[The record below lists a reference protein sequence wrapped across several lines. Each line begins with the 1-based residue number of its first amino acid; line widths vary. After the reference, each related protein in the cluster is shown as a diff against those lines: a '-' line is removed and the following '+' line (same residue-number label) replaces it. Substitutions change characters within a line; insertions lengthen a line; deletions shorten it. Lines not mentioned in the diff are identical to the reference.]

1 MNKNQERFRELLNG
15 ADSEVIRKGLET
27 SSMGAQ
33 DAESRARNWD
43 KVFSNLDEIV
53 EDRMYAHQG
62 AGSPGYSSTGLH
74 GIEFFDATVAA
85 MIKSYS
91 GIFSVER
98 AMDQPNAS
106 LPYMNLYGVKT
117 GNLITPNIG
126 VSATFKEGDGFM
138 SQEVVIPALSATAS
152 FTIATTG
159 STAGITNLDKLPIVP
174 GSVKITYQEAGSAA
188 MTIVDNGSGA
198 LLAAAGFLDAGAV
211 TYALDNNPSLPT
223 ITFTVNTIMVA
234 AVTLKIELVYDT
246 PKELNERI
254 KPELEYYNAS
264 TNPIIVP
271 YEINQ
276 VANLSAKKALGI
288 DMRAL
293 TLGQITDEYTK
304 LINKKTVTQVV
315 RSAKTADE
323 AVIDLQAFTIA
334 TSDYRTHLESFM
346 AQLKAV
352 DTAMAKKTEK
362 GVNVSAYLVS
372 LELGNLFQQLE
383 MITTKWVPNKD
394 ISYVDDV
401 IGYYNGIPVV
411 RTKWIA
417 EVNGGVAQGYAIH
430 KTKEGQLA
438 PLMRGIFL
446 PLTNM
451 DEVGSF
457 DNPLL
462 KSGGIFSY
470 EGVSMLTQDLTI
482 GFQVKF
488 GTGTTLGQ

>member
-1 MNKNQERFRELLNG
+1 
-15 ADSEVIRKGLET
+15 
-27 SSMGAQ
+27 
-33 DAESRARNWD
+33 
-43 KVFSNLDEIV
+43 
-53 EDRMYAHQG
+53 
-62 AGSPGYSSTGLH
+62 
-74 GIEFFDATVAA
+74 

-117 GNLITPNIG
+117 GALISPNIG
-126 VSATFKEGDGFM
+126 VSNTFVESDGYV
-138 SQEVVIPALSATAS
+138 SKTLNADPTAGNIVVDS
-152 FTIATTG
+152 TG
-159 STAGITNLDKLPIVP
+159 SADANIDAIPMVP
-174 GSVKITYQEAGSAA
+174 GSLKITVKQTNDTFVITDNGAGGLNAGPGVLEVGTVNYGLSNNLPVITMKGGAA
-188 MTIVDNGSGA
+188 MTGEASD
-198 LLAAAGFLDAGAV
+198 
-211 TYALDNNPSLPT
+211 
-223 ITFTVNTIMVA
+223 
-234 AVTLKIELVYDT
+234 IEVEFVQDT
-246 PKELNERI
+246 PQTINEKI

-264 TNPIIVP
+264 TSPIIVP

-288 DMRAL
+288 DMRQL
-293 TLGQITDEYTK
+293 TLSQITDEYTK
-304 LINKKTVTQVV
+304 VINKKTVDQVTK
-315 RSAKTADE
+315 SASSLTEVTLDVSK
-323 AVIDLQAFTIA
+323 FTIA
-334 TSDYRTHLESFM
+334 TSDYRTYLEAFM
-346 AQLKAV
+346 AQLLQV

-362 GVNVSAYLVS
+362 GVAVSAYLVS
-372 LELGNLFQQLE
+372 LALGDIFRQLE
-383 MITTKWVPNKD
+383 MITSKWTPNKG

-401 IGYYNGIPVV
+401 VGYYNGVPVV
-411 RTKWIA
+411 RSKH
-417 EVNGGVAQGYAIH
+417 VSDNGSDLQGFAIH

-482 GFQVKF
+482 GFIVKPGS
-488 GTGTTLGQ
+488 GTILG

>member
-1 MNKNQERFRELLNG
+1 MNSNQSMFRELLNSEDG
-15 ADSEVIRKGLET
+15 ATIRKGLET
-27 SSMGAQ
+27 SSMSAD
-33 DAESRARNWD
+33 DAENRARNWD

-53 EDRMYAHQG
+53 EDRTYA

-98 AMDQPNAS
+98 AMEQPNAS

-117 GNLITPNIG
+117 GRQVTPNIG
-126 VSATFKEGDGFM
+126 VSDTFMESDGYVSVQAVTAGDIG
-138 SQEVVIPALSATAS
+138 TAS
-152 FTIATTG
+152 TTMDKDA
-159 STAGITNLDKLPIVP
+159 AGTLALAALPLVP
-174 GSVKITYQEAGSAA
+174 GSLKITLTVGADVHIVTDNGAGALVAAPGVLALGTVDYGLDDNAPAIVFQAGSEIGTAA
-188 MTIVDNGSGA
+188 TDVK
-198 LLAAAGFLDAGAV
+198 V
-211 TYALDNNPSLPT
+211 EY
-223 ITFTVNTIMVA
+223 VQ
-234 AVTLKIELVYDT
+234 DT
-246 PKELNERI
+246 PKELNDKL

-264 TNPIIVP
+264 TSPIIVP

-288 DMRAL
+288 NMRQL
-293 TLGQITDEYTK
+293 TLSQITDEYTK
-304 LINKKTVTQVV
+304 VINKKTVMQVEA
-315 RSAKTADE
+315 SASSKTE
-323 AVIDLQAFTIA
+323 CTVDLSAFSIA
-334 TSDYRTHLESFM
+334 TSDFRTYLESFM
-346 AQLKAV
+346 AQLRAV

-362 GVNVSAYLVS
+362 GVNVSAFLVS
-372 LELGNLFQQLE
+372 LRLGDIFNQLD
-383 MITTKWVPNKD
+383 MITSKWVPNKEM
-394 ISYVDDV
+394 SYVDDV

-411 RTKWIA
+411 RSKW
-417 EVNGGVAQGYAIH
+417 VADAGANLQGYAIH

-470 EGVSMLTQDLTI
+470 EGISMLTQDLTI
-482 GFQVKF
+482 GFQVKP
-488 GTGTTLGQ
+488 GTGTVLTQ

>member
-1 MNKNQERFRELLNG
+1 MENNQSRFRSLLNG
-15 ADSEVIRKGLET
+15 EEGAVIRQGLET
-27 SSMGAQ
+27 SSMSAM
-33 DAESRARNWD
+33 DAENRAKNWD

-53 EDRMYAHQG
+53 EDRNYATS
-62 AGSPGYSSTGLH
+62 GSPGYSSAGLH

-85 MIKSYS
+85 MIKSYA

-117 GNLITPNIG
+117 GALISPNIG
-126 VSATFKEGDGFM
+126 VSNTFVEADGYV
-138 SQEVVIPALSATAS
+138 SKNLASADPTAANTVVN
-152 FTIATTG
+152 
-159 STAGITNLDKLPIVP
+159 TAGGDVIIDAIPMVP
-174 GSVKITYQEAGSAA
+174 GSLKITATEGANVYVI
-188 MTIVDNGSGA
+188 TDNG
-198 LLAAAGFLDAGAV
+198 AGGLNAGPGVLEVGTVDYGLSNNLPVITLKAGA
-211 TYALDNNPSLPT
+211 T
-223 ITFTVNTIMVA
+223 IGANATDFV
-234 AVTLKIELVYDT
+234 IEFVQDT
-246 PKELNERI
+246 PKTINEKI

-264 TNPIIVP
+264 TSPIIVP

-288 DMRAL
+288 DMRQL

-304 LINKKTVTQVV
+304 VINKKTVDGVTK
-315 RSAKTADE
+315 SASSLNEVTVDVSE
-323 AVIDLQAFTIA
+323 FTIA
-334 TSDYRTHLESFM
+334 TSDYRTYLESFM
-346 AQLKAV
+346 AQLMMV

-362 GVNVSAYLVS
+362 GVKVSAYLVS
-372 LELGNLFQQLE
+372 LNLGDIFNQLE
-383 MITTKWVPNKD
+383 MISSKWVPNKG

-401 IGYYNGIPVV
+401 VGYYNGVPVV
-411 RTKWIA
+411 RSKHVTDA
-417 EVNGGVAQGYAIH
+417 NGTDELQGFAIH

-482 GFQVKF
+482 GFQVKT
-488 GTGTTLGQ
+488 GTGTVIS